1 MVEDLNLEFE
11 PIGGYRRKRGR
22 WLGKKP
28 ILSNN
33 FNCGHPKNIEN
44 SGKKKKNS
52 KIVFYCKICS
62 RASSLKYLAKKKEM
76 KQ

>member
-44 SGKKKKNS
+44 SGKRKKNS

-62 RASSLKYLAKKKEM
+62 RTSRLKYMNKKKETE
-76 KQ
+76 K